1 MRVRINYAVEV
12 SCLIGE
18 VQRLI
23 DQAEHKL
30 HNQVGKLVRAR
41 DQFDELTMENVIKQI
56 DLTRQELS
64 RYDQTLEDCFSIL
77 QGYNGIIEREQ
88 DGDTNEQAQP
98 EDG

>member
-41 DQFDELTMENVIKQI
+41 EQFDELTMENVIKQI

-64 RYDQTLEDCFSIL
+64 RYDQTLEDCSSIL
-77 QGYNGIIEREQ
+77 QGYSGLLEQQRQGEVDEHERS
-88 DGDTNEQAQP
+88 